1 MDAIR
6 KLFAQINGFWSGKSK
21 TFQRNVIIGA
31 VAAVAVI
38 AILSAV
44 LTHVDYV
51 PLYNNLSSEDS
62 GQLLSTLES
71 MGVSARVSG
80 NSVEVPSDQRDRLRM
95 ELVDQGFPKNS
106 KNLDIISQ
114 GQGIMMTEQ
123 DKQVYIKAQLEQDI
137 RNALKTVTGVKDAYV
152 NLTMAANTNSVLSD
166 NKTDARAAVVLTL
179 DGGELT
185 SEKIKAAYQ
194 FVQMSVANLSLD
206 NISIMDNNMNVL
218 EYSASDDSAA
228 GTSDHLTLQKSV
240 QQGLQKQIQALLEPL
255 LGAGKVT
262 SSVHVTL
269 DFEDRTTDTEQFSPP
284 DGFNEGL
291 VRSMEKTKETIKN
304 GTSAN
309 TAAGTTTNT
318 GTASY
323 PTVTGDGGNYSKDDQ
338 KINYELN
345 TIKEHI
351 VKEKGTV
358 KDLSVSV
365 IIDNTDLKTDLTDD
379 VKSLVVTAIG
389 AQADNVTVKSLPMT
403 GSATVQTMVN
413 TANEQ
418 AAAAQKAQQM
428 RYYIAIG
435 AIALLIL
442 VAMMLIF
449 RNRAMARK
457 AEMAAAHALAA
468 AAHIEA
474 DDEML
479 DPESASAISLVG
491 DSGTKVQIGKFIES
505 NPELVT
511 NLLRSWL
518 ADDQE

>member
-6 KLFAQINGFWSGKSK
+6 KLFGQINGFWSGKSK

-51 PLYNNLSSEDS
+51 PLYNNLTSEDS

-80 NSVEVPSDQRDRLRM
+80 TSVEVPSDQRDRLRM

-106 KNLDIISQ
+106 KNLDIVSQ
-114 GQGIMMTEQ
+114 GQGIMMTDK
-123 DKQVYIKAQLEQDI
+123 DKQVYVKAQLEQDI
-137 RNALKTVTGVKDAYV
+137 RNALKTATGIKDAYV
-152 NLTMAANTNSVLSD
+152 NLTMAENTNSVLSD
-166 NKTDARAAVVLTL
+166 NKTDARASVVLTL

-185 SEKIKAAYQ
+185 AEQIKAVYQ
-194 FVQMSVANLSLD
+194 LVQKSVANLSMD
-206 NISIMDNNMNVL
+206 NISIVDSNMNVL
-218 EYSASDDSAA
+218 QYNTGDDSTA

-240 QQGLQKQIQALLEPL
+240 QTELQKKVQALLEPL

-262 SSVHVTL
+262 SQVHVTL

-284 DGFNEGL
+284 AGLNEGL

-304 GTSAN
+304 GTAAGATGTTPN
-309 TAAGTTTNT
+309 TGTTT
-318 GTASY
+318 Y
-323 PTVTGDGGNYSKDDQ
+323 PTITNDGGNYSKDDQ

-358 KDLSVSV
+358 KELSVSV

-389 AQADNVTVKSLPMT
+389 AQADNVTVKSLPMA
-403 GSATVQTMVN
+403 GSAAVQTMVN

-418 AAAAQKAQQM
+418 AAAALKAQQM

-435 AIALLIL
+435 AIAALIL
-442 VAMMLIF
+442 VAMLLIF

-457 AEMAAAHALAA
+457 AEMAAAQALVDVAQR
-468 AAHIEA
+468 EA
-474 DDEML
+474 DQEQMDLEA
-479 DPESASAISLVG
+479 ASAISLVG
-491 DSGTKVQIGKFIES
+491 DSGTKMQIGKFIES